1 MHQPHAIHVHDTL
14 HGGKK
19 PLPDS
24 GDGPLK
30 FYVCG
35 VTVYDV
41 CHLGHARSSVAF
53 DVIARYLAWAG
64 NPVTFVRN
72 FTDVDDKII
81 KRANERG
88 VTTDQVVEENIEY
101 FYRDMGALGILDS
114 RPNTPRPDR
123 LTVIEPRVTGTI
135 GPIIEMVSKLI
146 ERGHAYASGGDV
158 FYGVRSFNGYGR
170 LGRRTLDDLQAGAR
184 VGLDDNKRDPLDFA
198 LWKAAKPGEPEWDSP
213 WGKGRP
219 GWHIECSAMNVTH
232 LGNHTHLHGGG
243 KDLIF
248 PHHENEIAQTEGATG
263 ERPWV
268 GAWLHNGFVNVDE
281 EKMSKSLGN
290 FFSIEDVMKVYDPH
304 TLRFFLL
311 TTHWR
316 SPINYS
322 SVTLDEAL
330 RRLTYFQETLAK
342 VDEAVGDVQAEAS
355 PDVMSEFR
363 AAMSDDFNTAAAL
376 AALSAPFKEAN
387 DRLAGAGDSGDDRT
401 QALASFRATVRA
413 IGQPL
418 GILGDD
424 AAGWLS
430 DRRSA
435 AASQL
440 PLSPEEIEER
450 IQARKDARAGKDW
463 SRADAIRDELAGKG
477 IVLKDGAEGTTW
489 TVG

>member
-1 MHQPHAIHVHDTL
+1 MHQPSPIHVHDTL
-14 HGGKK
+14 VGGKK

-24 GDGPLK
+24 GGGPLK

-41 CHLGHARSSVAF
+41 CHLGHARSAVAF
-53 DVIARYLAWAG
+53 DVIARYLAWTG
-64 NPVTFVRN
+64 RPVTFVRN

-81 KRANERG
+81 KRANLRG
-88 VTTDQVVEENIEY
+88 VTTERVVDENIEY

-114 RPNTPRPDR
+114 RPQTAKPEG

-135 GPIIEMVSKLI
+135 GPIVEMVSRLI
-146 ERGHAYASGGDV
+146 ERGHAYVSGGDV
-158 FYGVRSFNGYGR
+158 WYAVRSFDGYGS
-170 LGRRTLDDLQAGAR
+170 LGRRTLDDMRAGAR
-184 VGLDDNKRDPLDFA
+184 VAVDESKNDPLDFA

-243 KDLIF
+243 KDLVF

-263 ERPWV
+263 EAPWV

-330 RRLTYFQETLAK
+330 KRLTYFQETLAR
-342 VDEAVGDVQAEAS
+342 VDEAVGDAS
-355 PDVMSEFR
+355 APMCAGVLDEFN
-363 AAMSDDFNTAAAL
+363 AAMCDDFNTAAAL

-387 DRLAGAGDSGDDRT
+387 DRLGGQGTSGAERT

-413 IGQPL
+413 IGEPL
-418 GILGDD
+418 GILGDSP
-424 AAGWLS
+424 AGWLG
-430 DRRSA
+430 DRHASA
-435 AASQL
+435 ARQL
-440 PLSPEEIEER
+440 ALSAEEIGER
-450 IQARKDARAGKDW
+450 IAARKQAR
-463 SRADAIRDELAGKG
+463 ADKEWAKADTIRDELAALG
-477 IVLKDGAEGTTW
+477 IVLKDGPEGTTW